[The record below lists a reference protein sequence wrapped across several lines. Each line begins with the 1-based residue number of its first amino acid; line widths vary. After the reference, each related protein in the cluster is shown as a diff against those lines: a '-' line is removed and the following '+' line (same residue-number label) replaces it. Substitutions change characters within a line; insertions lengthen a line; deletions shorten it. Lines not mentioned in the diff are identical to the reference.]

1 MLLTKRNEYALQVM
15 IMLAQAG
22 QDGQLPASLM
32 AAQLRTT
39 QAFMSKIC
47 QRLVRA
53 KLVRARRGRG
63 GGLVLA
69 KPAHA
74 VKVRDVFAAVD
85 GAPVVSECMVRGR
98 CSHLL
103 CPLYPV
109 LGGLQKDLDRGLN
122 GAALASLARQAR
134 A

>member
-15 IMLAQAG
+15 IMLAQPG
-22 QDGQLPASLM
+22 EDGQLPASLM
-32 AAQLRTT
+32 AAHLRTT

-53 KLVRARRGRG
+53 RLVRARRGRG

-69 KPAHA
+69 KPALA
-74 VKVRDVFAAVD
+74 IKVRDVFAAVD

-98 CSHLL
+98 CDHLL
-103 CPLYPV
+103 CPLFPV
-109 LGGLQKDLDRGLN
+109 LKRMQGELNRGLN
-122 GAALASLARQAR
+122 NTTLASLASRTK
-134 A
+134 